1 MPTMPERVWIADTD
15 HEVRESL
22 ATLLRTIG
30 VESETF
36 GTGDAV
42 LRRLRSDRPG
52 CLILDI
58 ELADMSGLEVLLRMR
73 ARHLDVPVIVL
84 ASCADVSLAVCALHL
99 GAMDFVEK
107 PFVGRVLLARIR
119 EALGRTQLQTVAHAN
134 AG

>member
-1 MPTMPERVWIADTD
+1 MPGRVWIADTD
-15 HEVRESL
+15 HEVRESR

-73 ARHLDVPVIVL
+73 ARHLEVPVIVL

-119 EALGRTQLQTVAHAN
+119 EALGQTQLQTIAHAS

>member
-1 MPTMPERVWIADTD
+1 MPERVWIADAD
-15 HEVRESL
+15 REVRESL
-22 ATLLRTIG
+22 VTLLRTMD
-30 VESETF
+30 VECEIF

-52 CLILDI
+52 CLVLDI

-73 ARHLDVPVIVL
+73 ARRLQVPVIVL
-84 ASCADVSLAVCALHL
+84 ASCADVCLAVCALHL

-119 EALGRTQLQTVAHAN
+119 EALGQTRLQVTAAHA
-134 AG
+134 G